1 MRNNTQI
8 TKALLATVICH
19 VLWGFS
25 FMASRTALNYGTV
38 FQLLSHRF
46 LLAFLLMNLA
56 LLTRRVRLDLKNKPV
71 GLLLLLGFMEPVI
84 YFIGEQ
90 YGILHSSTIFS
101 GVMIAMIP
109 IAATLAAAPFLGEKP
124 TAGQF
129 FFSLLSVAGVIG
141 IGLLSR
147 SSGTLDWIGLMALII
162 AVAAASAYSLLTR
175 SLSDRFSPF
184 ERAWA
189 MLGFGATVFTAIAL
203 FQMRG
208 SLSGYLAPLG
218 EPAYVGAIL
227 YLAPLASV
235 VCYFL
240 SGYALTYLSVARESV
255 FSNLTTAVSVF
266 AGTVFLKEPFSWLSM
281 LCCALILFGIWG
293 VQRNSREEGSVS
305 RKK

>member
-1 MRNNTQI
+1 MNKDGYK

-25 FMASRTALNYGTV
+25 FMASRTALNSGSV

-46 LLAFLLMNLA
+46 LLAFLLMNLV
-56 LLTRRVRLDLKNKPV
+56 LLTGKVRIGLKHKPV
-71 GLLLLLGFMEPVI
+71 GLLLLLGFMEPVV

-129 FFSLLSVAGVIG
+129 LFSLLSVGGVIG

-147 SSGTLDWIGLMALII
+147 SSGTLDWIGLTALIV
-162 AVAAASAYSLLTR
+162 AVAAASAYSLLSR

-189 MLGFGATVFTAIAL
+189 MMGLGAAVFTAIAL
-203 FQMRG
+203 VQAKG
-208 SLSGYLAPLG
+208 SLAAYLAPLR
-218 EPAYVGAIL
+218 EPSYLGAIL

-240 SGYALTYLSVARESV
+240 SGYSLSYLSVARESV

-266 AGTVFLKEPFSWLSM
+266 AGAVFLKEPFSL
-281 LCCALILFGIWG
+281 
-293 VQRNSREEGSVS
+293 
-305 RKK
+305 